1 VPLAIAAVAVAAYT
15 IVHKAL
21 IHKHTPPALPAL
33 RTTSS
38 TTTTVAHTVSI
49 KTKFYVVQ
57 PNDTLSKI
65 AARTGVSVSTL
76 EALNPTVKP
85 DALHPSQRLLLRR

>member
-1 VPLAIAAVAVAAYT
+1 MAAAAYL

-21 IHKHTPPALPAL
+21 VPKHTPTPAAVVQ
-33 RTTSS
+33 TTSTS
-38 TTTTVAHTVSI
+38 TATTHSVSL

-65 AARTGVSVSTL
+65 SAETGVPVSTL
-76 EALNPTVKP
+76 EALNPRVNP
-85 DALHPSQRLLLRR
+85 NALHPSQRLLLRR